1 MSKRLV
7 KIAKE
12 LNVGTSTIVEHLH
25 KSGFEIENK
34 PTAQVTDEMYSE
46 LLKEFQKSI
55 AIKEKADQLVIG
67 TRPQPKK
74 ETFSSSFTYKADPSP
89 VRPAVKSEPTAK
101 VASPS
106 VTPPVKEP
114 TATVVPKAPEE
125 NTTSKEDTTKRVPG
139 LKVLGKIDL
148 DKPHKPTTPPTPVP
162 VEEKPIQEKVEN
174 KPEPVE
180 VKSAQPAASV
190 VTPPKEETPAP
201 PVVAKETKAEEIPS
215 PPVVAKETPK
225 EEAPIHSETKPEEKV
240 EEKSSQEITSKPEAI
255 APKVAEKPE
264 SIQPEPTVVEASS
277 TMKETLETATPV
289 PAKSDELI
297 VDNEVN
303 VMHRAA
309 TPELRG
315 LKILGKIDTDKLK
328 KPKKKKKEKEK
339 PRSDQRPQGQ
349 GGQNRPAGQGQ
360 GQSGSGGQNRPTGQG
375 GPDKKE
381 GGPATDNKNN
391 ERRNTNNPE
400 DQPKRRKRKRKVVSN
415 TASNSGANA
424 NAGGGANTGGGGGG
438 QNRGGNSGPNR
449 SSGPGNNTR
458 DNTDRRRPVVAKKS
472 TQPEVKEV
480 SKREIEEKIKATMA
494 RISGGGKKKRQ
505 KMRRDNRERIRER
518 QELREAETLTDKL
531 QLTEFISVSELAS
544 LMDVPATE
552 VIMACMSLG
561 VIVSINQRLDAEVIE
576 LVAAEFNHEVE
587 FISIE
592 EQDED
597 EDEIEDEIEFLKP
610 RAPIVTVMGH
620 VDHGKTSL
628 LDFIRKA
635 DVAGGEA
642 GGITQHIGAYE
653 VKIGP
658 ENKSITFLDTPGH
671 EAFTAMRARGA
682 KVTDIAIV
690 IVAADDS
697 IMPQTRE
704 AISHSQAAN
713 VPIIFAI
720 NKIDKDGA
728 QPEKIKQELA
738 SMNFLVEEWGGK
750 YQSQDISAKTGQNIE
765 LLLEKVLLE
774 AELLELT
781 ANPDRKGI
789 GTVLEASLDKGR
801 GYVTKTLVQS
811 GTLKIGDAMVAG
823 EHSGKVK
830 AMFNE
835 RGKRVKT
842 AGPATPVLILGL
854 SGAPQAGERF
864 KVVDNEQEARQI
876 ASKRA
881 QIIREQT
888 TRATKRV
895 SLDEIGRR
903 LALGTFKEL
912 NLIVKGDVDGSVEA
926 LSDSLIKLSQ
936 ETVQVNVIH
945 KAVGQIIESDVLL
958 ASASDAIVIGF
969 QVRPSLG
976 ARKLAEREGVQIKT
990 YSIIYE
996 AIEEIKMAIE
1006 GMLEPTKE
1014 EKITGQVV
1022 VREVFKISKIGTVA
1036 GCFVEDGKINRNSH
1050 IRLVR
1055 DGIITYPTREGMIG
1069 EISSLKRFKE
1079 DVKEVKSGVE
1089 CGISIKNFNDIRV
1102 DDIIEAYEIIEI
1114 KQRLVE

>member
-12 LNVGTSTIVEHLH
+12 LNVGTATIVEHLH

-34 PTAQVTDEMYSE
+34 PTAKVTDEMYSE
-46 LLKEFQKSI
+46 LLKEFSKSI

-67 TRPQPKK
+67 TRPQAKK
-74 ETFSSSFTYKADPSP
+74 ETPAVTFKTEAPAAP
-89 VRPAVKSEPTAK
+89 VNTTAVKSEPTT
-101 VASPS
+101 PI
-106 VTPPVKEP
+106 TPPP
-114 TATVVPKAPEE
+114 APEPPVE
-125 NTTSKEDTTKRVPG
+125 EIKEQVEEVVAEPEVVAEESKEETTSKVPG

-148 DKPHKPTTPPTPVP
+148 DKPKQPKHKEAEEQVEPAPQEEEVKEAPKSEVTEEVAPKAEEAVP
-162 VEEKPIQEKVEN
+162 EVVEEKESKAVEEPAEVTASTDN
-174 KPEPVE
+174 EVPGEAETKEAVVSEPEP
-180 VKSAQPAASV
+180 A
-190 VTPPKEETPAP
+190 KEETPAVEAKAKKTTKKTP
-201 PVVAKETKAEEIPS
+201 KDNTPKPSEPSKET
-215 PPVVAKETPK
+215 
-225 EEAPIHSETKPEEKV
+225 EAP
-240 EEKSSQEITSKPEAI
+240 
-255 APKVAEKPE
+255 
-264 SIQPEPTVVEASS
+264 S
-277 TMKETLETATPV
+277 TMKDSPEVVAES
-289 PAKSDELI
+289 PASDAS
-297 VDNEVN
+297 DSNT
-303 VMHRAA
+303 MHRAA

-339 PRSDQRPQGQ
+339 PKARTDQKGSDGDKKPAAGTTSGN
-349 GGQNRPAGQGQ
+349 GGSSG
-360 GQSGSGGQNRPTGQG
+360 GSGDG
-375 GPDKKE
+375 
-381 GGPATDNKNN
+381 
-391 ERRNTNNPE
+391 
-400 DQPKRRKRKRKVVSN
+400 DQPKRRKRKRRVVS
-415 TASNSGANA
+415 TSSG
-424 NAGGGANTGGGGGG
+424 G
-438 QNRGGNSGPNR
+438 NRGG
-449 SSGPGNNTR
+449 GPGGN
-458 DNTDRRRPVVAKKS
+458 RRGGPGGNRRGP
-472 TQPEVKEV
+472 QGNRRGNQQEVKEV
-480 SKREIEEKIKATMA
+480 SKKEIEEKIKATMA

-505 KMRRDNRERIRER
+505 KMRRDNRERLRER
-518 QELREAETLTDKL
+518 QELREAETQTDKL

-544 LMDVPATE
+544 LMDVPATD

-587 FISIE
+587 FISVE
-592 EQDED
+592 EQDDDEVEIVDDPED
-597 EDEIEDEIEFLKP
+597 LLP

-628 LDFIRKA
+628 LDYIREA
-635 DVAGGEA
+635 NVAEGEA

-653 VKIGP
+653 VKVG
-658 ENKSITFLDTPGH
+658 EEQKRITFLDTPGH

-704 AISHSQAAN
+704 AISHSQAAD

-720 NKIDKDGA
+720 NKIDKAGA

-750 YQSQDISAKTGQNIE
+750 YQSQDISAKTGQNIDE
-765 LLLEKVLLE
+765 LLEKVLLE
-774 AELLELT
+774 AELLELQ
-781 ANPDRKGI
+781 ANPDRSAI

-801 GYVTKTLVQS
+801 GYVTKTLVQT
-811 GTLKIGDAMVAG
+811 GTLRIGDSMVAG

-835 RGKRVKT
+835 RGKRVKI
-842 AGPATPVLILGL
+842 AGPSTPVLVLGL

-864 KVVDNEQEARQI
+864 KIVPSEQEARQI

-912 NLIVKGDVDGSVEA
+912 NLIVKGDFDGSVEA

-958 ASASDAIVIGF
+958 ASASDAIIVGF

-996 AIEEIKMAIE
+996 AIEEIKLAIE

-1014 EKITGQVV
+1014 EKVMGQVA
-1022 VREVFKISKIGTVA
+1022 VREVFKISKVGTVA
-1036 GCFVEDGKINRNSH
+1036 GCYVEEGKIARNSN

-1055 DGIITYPTREGMIG
+1055 NGIVIYPTREGVVG
-1069 EISSLKRFKE
+1069 EIASLKRFKE
-1079 DVKEVKSGVE
+1079 DVKDVRNGME
-1089 CGISIKNFNDIRV
+1089 CGISIKNFNDIKV
-1102 DDIIEAYEIIEI
+1102 GDVIEAYEIVEI
-1114 KQRLVE
+1114 KQRLKE